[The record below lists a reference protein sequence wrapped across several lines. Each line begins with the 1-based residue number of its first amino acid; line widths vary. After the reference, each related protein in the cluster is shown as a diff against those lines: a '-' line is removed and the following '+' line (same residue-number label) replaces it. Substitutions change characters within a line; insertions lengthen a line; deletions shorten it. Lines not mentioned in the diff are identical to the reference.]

1 MNGSN
6 PGRRAFALLLVVI
19 SSACGGGGDS
29 EDIVREPPGL
39 DENPQFRAIGGIS
52 MGAYGALNIGS
63 KHREAFGTILALG
76 GPVDLRQLL
85 TDTAASGLEVKP
97 QTGIPQNV
105 GDDFTFDHL
114 PPYPGRDVNLSLV
127 KDLFISLGNPF
138 LHHPDPSRVYLA
150 ADSEPAAMRRDDA
163 FGAFTPPAD
172 PRGFLDGGDGNDDG
186 VRQLDEAPAAFADV
200 LLAAKGSLAA
210 LAPGAAASAVGDR
223 DLADLNGDG
232 VFDVGDGL
240 VQNLSEPFTDANGDG
255 LRDASEAFQDLGLDG
270 VAGTADFGEGNG
282 SFDSDPDVASWLAED
297 PTMRF
302 AGEASSEISRQ
313 RLYLDV
319 GTGDE
324 FGFAKHYDNLVGVL
338 SGQGVPVA
346 IQDGFR
352 GSCASL
358 PDFESAF
365 QLVRYEGGHVGIPTA
380 DDIIDE
386 LFGGDV
392 CGELILWRRLQSFF
406 GFLDQS
412 FPDGNYGVGEIDIID
427 ELFGGDV
434 CGELILWRRLQ
445 SFFGFLDQS
454 FPDGN
459 YGVGEIGI
467 IDIDIEDFDF
477 DVDFDNLDVRGEVV
491 EADIPSPALQAEG
504 GEVPL
509 RHVVAYIPPEFP
521 RSEGDF
527 PVVYFL
533 GGYGSEPSDF
543 RSVSDLLDLLILT
556 GELQNMYVVFLPGD
570 GGVAGS
576 FYVNHRVPEAQV
588 TDVIGPTSGRYED
601 SILEDLIPTIERDLL
616 RGRVRR

>member
-1 MNGSN
+1 
-6 PGRRAFALLLVVI
+6 
-19 SSACGGGGDS
+19 
-29 EDIVREPPGL
+29 
-39 DENPQFRAIGGIS
+39 
-52 MGAYGALNIGS
+52 
-63 KHREAFGTILALG
+63 
-76 GPVDLRQLL
+76 
-85 TDTAASGLEVKP
+85 
-97 QTGIPQNV
+97 
-105 GDDFTFDHL
+105 
-114 PPYPGRDVNLSLV
+114 
-127 KDLFISLGNPF
+127 
-138 LHHPDPSRVYLA
+138 
-150 ADSEPAAMRRDDA
+150 
-163 FGAFTPPAD
+163 
-172 PRGFLDGGDGNDDG
+172 
-186 VRQLDEAPAAFADV
+186 
-200 LLAAKGSLAA
+200 
-210 LAPGAAASAVGDR
+210 
-223 DLADLNGDG
+223 
-232 VFDVGDGL
+232 
-240 VQNLSEPFTDANGDG
+240 
-255 LRDASEAFQDLGLDG
+255 
-270 VAGTADFGEGNG
+270 
-282 SFDSDPDVASWLAED
+282 
-297 PTMRF
+297 MRF

-427 ELFGGDV
+427 
-434 CGELILWRRLQ
+434 
-445 SFFGFLDQS
+445 
-454 FPDGN
+454 
-459 YGVGEIGI
+459 
-467 IDIDIEDFDF
+467 IDIEDFDF

-588 TDVIGPTSGRYED
+588 PDVIGPTSGRYED